1 MYVATLIVLVVLG
14 QTAEPSRDAAA
25 LVEKLGSASYAER
38 EATKS
43 LESLGSKAL
52 PPLRPALKSRDPE
65 IRMRARALINKIEG
79 NLLIQESLVRLDF
92 KDATLEEIV
101 KSLSKQAGFEVG
113 LSPVGL
119 APAGPRRTGTNFGTR
134 RVTLLESQPVPFWKA
149 IDRLCEVGQL
159 TRQYQVVDLRGQGV
173 PQPGLVLSNLPDP
186 LTQPGYNHGPFHVN
200 VVSLSYMNYIS
211 FNASD
216 RMRAQ
221 VRSGVRGAD
230 GVANQKGARPPAE
243 PLPAG
248 APGPGGAENVN
259 VGGAAARRV
268 QFQVQLQI
276 VPEPRMTLGPA
287 ANIQLVEAVDELG
300 HSLLPTV
307 GDDERAFGP
316 TGMMGF
322 AMGTTANLTIRLHR
336 PEAPGKLIKTLR
348 GTVEVSVAAPR
359 SNPLVIPLEGAAGK
373 TFQNDDRRVV
383 VNSIDTDPMRRQD
396 VIELTIE
403 DVDELFPAEPVNG
416 QVLGARGGI
425 MGPGL
430 GARGGMMGP
439 GFGPHLGGD
448 MSGWPIVVRTARGQN
463 AFSQTS
469 IDRDSGRV
477 TLRVPQM
484 PQPGEAKEIRISSI
498 VRATARI
505 PFEFHDLPM
514 P

>member
-1 MYVATLIVLVVLG
+1 MYVAPLIVLVVLG
-14 QTAEPSRDAAA
+14 QTAEPARDAAA

-52 PPLRPALKSRDPE
+52 PALRPALKSRDPE

-119 APAGPRRTGTNFGTR
+119 TPAGTRRPGTNFGTR

-186 LTQPGYNHGPFHVN
+186 LTQPGYNHGPFHIN

-230 GVANQKGARPPAE
+230 GVANQQGARPPAE
-243 PLPAG
+243 PLPVG

-276 VPEPRMTLGPA
+276 VGLTR
-287 ANIQLVEAVDELG
+287 
-300 HSLLPTV
+300 PTQ
-307 GDDERAFGP
+307 RCK
-316 TGMMGF
+316 
-322 AMGTTANLTIRLHR
+322 LHF
-336 PEAPGKLIKTLR
+336 
-348 GTVEVSVAAPR
+348 V
-359 SNPLVIPLEGAAGK
+359 
-373 TFQNDDRRVV
+373 
-383 VNSIDTDPMRRQD
+383 
-396 VIELTIE
+396 
-403 DVDELFPAEPVNG
+403 
-416 QVLGARGGI
+416 
-425 MGPGL
+425 
-430 GARGGMMGP
+430 
-439 GFGPHLGGD
+439 
-448 MSGWPIVVRTARGQN
+448 
-463 AFSQTS
+463 
-469 IDRDSGRV
+469 
-477 TLRVPQM
+477 
-484 PQPGEAKEIRISSI
+484 
-498 VRATARI
+498 
-505 PFEFHDLPM
+505 
-514 P
+514 

>member
-1 MYVATLIVLVVLG
+1 MDVATLIVLVVLG
-14 QTAEPSRDAAA
+14 QTAEPARDAAA
-25 LVEKLGSASYAER
+25 LMEKLGSASYAER

-43 LESLGSKAL
+43 LESLGGKAL
-52 PPLRPALKSRDPE
+52 PALRPALKSKDPE

-79 NLLIQESLVRLDF
+79 NLLVQESLVRLDF

-101 KSLSKQAGFEVG
+101 KSLSKQAGFEIG

-119 APAGPRRTGTNFGTR
+119 TPAGTRRTGTNFGTR

-159 TRQYQVVDLRGQGV
+159 TRQYQVVTLPGQGA
-173 PQPGLVLSNLPDP
+173 PQPGLVLSYVPDP
-186 LTQPGYNHGPFHVN
+186 LTQPGYNHGPFHFN
-200 VVSLSYMNYIS
+200 VVSLSYMSQIS
-211 FNASD
+211 FNASG

-221 VRSGVRGAD
+221 IRSGVRVAD
-230 GVANQKGARPPAE
+230 AVANQKAARQPAG

-248 APGPGGAENVN
+248 APGAVEAKNVN
-259 VGGAAARRV
+259 VGGAAARTV

-276 VPEPRMTLGPA
+276 VPEPRMTLAPA
-287 ANIQLVEAVDELG
+287 AKIQLVEAVDELG
-300 HSLLPTV
+300 HSLLPPV
-307 GDDERAFGP
+307 ADEERAFGL

-322 AMGTTANLTIRLHR
+322 AMGATANLTIQLHR

-403 DVDELFPAEPVNG
+403 DLDELFPAEPANS
-416 QVLGARGGI
+416 QVLGARGG
-425 MGPGL
+425 
-430 GARGGMMGP
+430 MMAP
-439 GFGPHLGGD
+439 GFGSRLGGD
-448 MSGWPIVVRTARGQN
+448 MSGWPIVVRTSRGPN

-469 IDRDSGRV
+469 IDRETGRV
-477 TLRVPQM
+477 TVRVTQM

-498 VRATARI
+498 VRDKAKI
-505 PFEFHDLPM
+505 HIEFHDLPM

>member
-52 PPLRPALKSRDPE
+52 PTLKSALKARDPE
-65 IRMRARALINKIEG
+65 VRMRARALINKIEG

-92 KDATLEEIV
+92 KDATLDEIV

-113 LSPVGL
+113 L
-119 APAGPRRTGTNFGTR
+119 APTGPRRTGTSFGTR

-149 IDRLCEVGQL
+149 IDRLCEAGQL
-159 TRQYQVVDLRGQGV
+159 TPQYQVVDLRGQGA
-173 PQPGLVLSNLPDP
+173 PQPGLVLSYLPDP
-186 LTQPGYNHGPFHVN
+186 LTQPSYNHGPFHFN
-200 VVSLSYMNYIS
+200 VVSLSYMSHVS

-221 VRSGVRGAD
+221 IRSGVRGVD
-230 GVANQKGARPPAE
+230 GVANQKGARPPGE

-248 APGPGGAENVN
+248 APGPGAAENVK
-259 VGGAAARRV
+259 VGGAPVRRV

-276 VPEPRMTLGPA
+276 VPEPRMTLGPGA
-287 ANIQLVEAVDELG
+287 IIQLVEAVDELG
-300 HSLLPTV
+300 QSLLPTG
-307 GDDERAFGP
+307 GDDERALGP
-316 TGMMGF
+316 RGMTGF
-322 AMGTTANLTIRLHR
+322 AVGATANLTIRLHR
-336 PEAPGKLIKTLR
+336 PEAPGKLVKTLR
-348 GTVEVSVAAPR
+348 GTVEVPAAAPR

-383 VNSIDTDPMRRQD
+383 VNSIGTDPMRRQD

-403 DVDELFPAEPVNG
+403 DLDELFPAEPAN
-416 QVLGARGGI
+416 
-425 MGPGL
+425 GPGL
-430 GARGGMMGP
+430 GARVGILGPGLGARAAMMGP
-439 GFGPHLGGD
+439 GLGPRFGGD
-448 MSGWPIVVRTARGQN
+448 TSQWSIVVRTSTGQN

-469 IDRDSGRV
+469 IDWDSGRV
-477 TLRVPQM
+477 TLRVTQM

-498 VRATARI
+498 VRATAKI
-505 PFEFHDLPM
+505 PFEFHDLLM

>member
-1 MYVATLIVLVVLG
+1 MDVATLIVLVVLG
-14 QTAEPSRDAAA
+14 QTADSSREAAA
-25 LVEKLGSASYAER
+25 LVEKLGSASFAER

-52 PPLRPALKSRDPE
+52 PALQPALKSRDPE

-119 APAGPRRTGTNFGTR
+119 TPAGPRPAGTGFGTR
-134 RVTLLESQPVPFWKA
+134 RVTLVEPQPVSFWKA

-159 TRQYQVVDLRGQGV
+159 SRQYQAVALRGQGA
-173 PQPGLVLSNLPDP
+173 PQPGLVLSYLPDP
-186 LTQPGYNHGPFHVN
+186 LAQPGYDHGPFHFN
-200 VVSLSYMNYIS
+200 VLSLSYIS
-211 FNASD
+211 HVTFNAPD
-216 RMRAQ
+216 RIRALI
-221 VRSGVRGAD
+221 RPGARVPD
-230 GVANQKGARPPAE
+230 GGANQPGARRPAG

-248 APGPGGAENVN
+248 APGPSGPENANGG
-259 VGGAAARRV
+259 GAARRV
-268 QFQVQLQI
+268 QFQIQLQI

-300 HSLLPTV
+300 NSLLPTL
-307 GDDERAFGP
+307 GDDERALGP
-316 TGMMGF
+316 MGMAGI
-322 AMGTTANLTIRLHR
+322 AVGAAANLTLRLHR
-336 PEAPGKLIKTLR
+336 PGTPGKLIKKLR
-348 GTVEVSVAAPR
+348 GSVEVSVAAPR

-373 TFQNDDRRVV
+373 TFQNDVRRVV
-383 VNSIDTDPMRRQD
+383 VNSIDTDPKRRQN

-403 DVDELFPAEPVNG
+403 DLDELFPAEPVNG
-416 QVLGARGGI
+416 
-425 MGPGL
+425 PGL
-430 GARGGMMGP
+430 AGRGGMMGP
-439 GFGPHLGGD
+439 GFGTRFGGEVA
-448 MSGWPIVVRTARGQN
+448 GWPFVVRTSNGQN
-463 AFSQTS
+463 VFTQAS

-498 VRATARI
+498 VRATAKI